1 MKTILKNSLFAITA
15 LVILLTSG
23 CKKDG
28 EDEIIPNTVIAGN
41 WKLGANS
48 YKVAYTSKGTTSG
61 GGSTGVIAI
70 FADAILTSPTVNT
83 LNLTFKTTP
92 TVSGTYQLVGI
103 GASTTDKH
111 VELFAGNSTT
121 VYAYIG
127 AAVNIEVT
135 VTGGK
140 VKVVIPEVL
149 VKATTGSSDVKLSA
163 TVQEL

>member
-1 MKTILKNSLFAITA
+1 MKTMLKTSLFALTA
-15 LVILLTSG
+15 LVILFTPG
-23 CKKDG
+23 CKKEG

-41 WKLGANS
+41 WKLGTNS

-61 GGSTGVIAI
+61 GGVIAI

-103 GASTTDKH
+103 GASTIDKQ

-127 AAVNIEVT
+127 TAVNIEVT

>member
-1 MKTILKNSLFAITA
+1 MKTILKTSLFALTA
-15 LVILLTSG
+15 LFVLSTSG

-28 EDEIIPNTVIAGN
+28 EDEVIPNTVIAGN
-41 WKLGANS
+41 WKLGTNS

-61 GGSTGVIAI
+61 GGVIAI

-92 TVSGTYQLVGI
+92 TVSGTYQLVGM
-103 GASTTDKH
+103 GASTTDKQ

-121 VYAYIG
+121 VYAYLG
-127 AAVNIEVT
+127 TAVNIEVT
-135 VTGGK
+135 VVGGK
-140 VKVVIPEVL
+140 VKVVIPEVS
-149 VKATTGSSDVKLSA
+149 VKSTTGSSDVKLSA